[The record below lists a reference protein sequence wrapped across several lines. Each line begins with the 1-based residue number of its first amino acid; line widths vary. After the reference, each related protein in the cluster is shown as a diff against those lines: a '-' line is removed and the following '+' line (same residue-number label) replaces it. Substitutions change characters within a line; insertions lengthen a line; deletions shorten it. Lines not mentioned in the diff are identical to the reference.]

1 MIYASNNEKKDIR
14 SIWLRLSPLI
24 ITVAGFGSSATA
36 QQVFHCANSSGKI
49 AFQDKPCSAIQGNQR
64 SVSTAPTDQNILNTT
79 NQSEWQ
85 NEFNGALTQGNYE
98 KANRLA
104 ITSSQRDA
112 VQATMK
118 AQKEEKRQ
126 ARWDRIARI
135 KAMAARDPVSCST
148 NLGTTV
154 CSDGK
159 SYRQNGTFTYGSD
172 GSSAQRIGNTTV
184 NSNGT
189 SFNHV
194 GNQAYGSD
202 GRICSTNGS
211 VTTCTGGR

>member
-1 MIYASNNEKKDIR
+1 MIYARNKKR
-14 SIWLRLSPLI
+14 ETRPTWLRLSPLV
-24 ITVAGFGSSATA
+24 VAVAWLTSTATA
-36 QQVFHCANSSGKI
+36 QQVFQCKNSSGKI
-49 AFQDKPCSAIQGNQR
+49 AFQDKPCNAIQGSQ
-64 SVSTAPTDQNILNTT
+64 SSISTAPTDQNVLATT
-79 NQSEWQ
+79 YQSEWQ

-98 KANRLA
+98 KAHRLA
-104 ITSSQRDA
+104 TTSGQQDA
-112 VQATMK
+112 VQATIK

-126 ARWDRIARI
+126 AKWERIARI
-135 KAMAARDPVSCST
+135 QAMAARDPVTCST

-154 CSDGK
+154 CSNGK
-159 SYRQNGTFTYGSD
+159 NYRQNGSFTYGSD
-172 GSSAQRIGNTTV
+172 GSSAQRVGNTTL

>member
-1 MIYASNNEKKDIR
+1 MYASNNIR
-14 SIWLRLSPLI
+14 TTTHLIALCHSVVLVAVWLLAS
-24 ITVAGFGSSATA
+24 AATA
-36 QQVFHCANSSGKI
+36 QQVFQCKSSGGKVV
-49 AFQDKPCSAIQGNQR
+49 FQDKPCNATQGSQR
-64 SVSTAPTDQNILNTT
+64 FVPTAPTDQNVLGTT
-79 NQSEWQ
+79 YQSEWE

-104 ITSSQRDA
+104 TNSDQRNA
-112 VQATMK
+112 VQATIK

-126 ARWDRIARI
+126 AKWARIARI
-135 KAMAARDPVSCST
+135 QAMAAKDPVTCST

-154 CSDGK
+154 CSNGK
-159 SYRQNGTFTYGSD
+159 NYRQNGNFTYGSD

-202 GRICSTNGS
+202 GRICSTYGN